1 MPVKRRAGKTRQRI
15 TPEAVEA
22 FRAGDFAALHL
33 ALGLAPWEASPLPAS
48 VTPLGVDSADRH
60 SWGEETWR
68 QAVALQARL
77 QEAVA

>member
-1 MPVKRRAGKTRQRI
+1 MPVKRRNPKRRQKV

-22 FRAGDFAALHL
+22 FRARDFAALHL
-33 ALGLAPWEASPLPAS
+33 ALGLGPWEASPLPAS
-48 VTPLGVDSADRH
+48 ITPLGVDPADRH

-77 QEAVA
+77 QEAAA